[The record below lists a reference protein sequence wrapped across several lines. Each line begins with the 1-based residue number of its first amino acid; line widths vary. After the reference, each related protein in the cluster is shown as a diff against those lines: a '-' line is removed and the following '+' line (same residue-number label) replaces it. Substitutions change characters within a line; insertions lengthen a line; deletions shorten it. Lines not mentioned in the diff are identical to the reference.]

1 MEEGWDAEL
10 YGVVLPGDQET
21 INSVNRKLPCSLS
34 GLVSREMQQWVVF
47 CGTSESVNLGQDT

>member
-21 INSVNRKLPCSLS
+21 INSVEQKIALQFVRAGFQRDAAVGGIPWNK
-34 GLVSREMQQWVVF
+34 
-47 CGTSESVNLGQDT
+47 